1 MIMVILSFF
10 TCPYGFKQGCIL
22 SPMLFSLLVQ
32 EITNEIRNRGGYG
45 NQLTPDIVELS
56 ILLFVND
63 IVLIAD
69 TVFELQKKLD
79 VLYEVATKLGL
90 IFNIDKSEVLVFRK
104 GDILARIEKLHAGGK
119 KLEVVT
125 EYNYLGF
132 LYSTKL
138 NTNVMLK
145 QVSSKEKSAFCR
157 ITRLSNNLKNMSFTI
172 LCKKFHAQIQ
182 PILLYG
188 SELWGHR

>member
-1 MIMVILSFF
+1 M
-10 TCPYGFKQGCIL
+10 
-22 SPMLFSLLVQ
+22 
-32 EITNEIRNRGGYG
+32 
-45 NQLTPDIVELS
+45 VELS
-56 ILLFVND
+56 ILLFADD

-90 IFNIDKSEVLVFRK
+90 IVNIDKSKVLVFRK
-104 GDILARIEKLHAGGK
+104 GGRLAGIEQWHVGGK

-132 LYSTKL
+132 LFSTKF

-145 QVSSKEKSAFCR
+145 QLSSKAKSAFCR
-157 ITRLSNNLKNMSFTI
+157 IIRLSKNLNNMSYTVLCEI
-172 LCKKFHAQIQ
+172 LMHKYSQQ
-182 PILLYG
+182 YY
-188 SELWGHR
+188 